1 MTYQRIDELDFV
13 RGFAL
18 LGILLMNAIALL
30 QLPLPD
36 AGTGSEEYQRLLY
49 LLVEARF
56 FSMFSFLFGVGFY
69 LFIMRARD
77 KGRNGYLLFLIRIAV
92 LLGFGYLHSIYH
104 PGEVL
109 MNYAIC
115 GLLLLPFYK
124 VNRWVNLSIGVVLLG
139 VFAVFGAKA
148 LMPFP
153 FMLLGVAAG
162 QLHLFQRIQ
171 ERRRM
176 FEIASVV
183 LVAVAA
189 AALQYQYGLAPSE
202 PFVPIIMEGTGDPQL
217 EQSNHYLK
225 AGLLIGPLVAFAY
238 MALLLLL
245 LQIKLIR
252 KLLDPMR
259 AMGRMALTNYI
270 GQTVLV
276 LVAGQWLG
284 LEGLAS
290 WMEVLWLCLGIYLF
304 QLIASSIWLHYFAMG
319 PLEWLWRAAT
329 YLRWPPVFN
338 RQRLGIGEVA
348 AKSIL

>member
-1 MTYQRIDELDFV
+1 MMLSKRIDELDYL

-30 QLPLPD
+30 HLSLPE
-36 AGTGSEEYQRLLY
+36 AGSSDELYQRLLY
-49 LLVEARF
+49 LLAEARF
-56 FSMFSFLFGVGFY
+56 FSMFSFLFGIGFY
-69 LFIMRARD
+69 LFIMRAND

-92 LLGFGYLHSIYH
+92 LLGFGYLHAIYH
-104 PGEVL
+104 PGEAL
-109 MNYAIC
+109 MIYAIC

-124 VNRWVNLSIGVVLLG
+124 VNRWVNLALGAVLLG
-139 VFAVFGAKA
+139 VFAALGAKV

-162 QLHLFQRIQ
+162 QLRLFERIQ

-176 FEIASVV
+176 FEIAAVV
-183 LVAVAA
+183 LLAVAA

-202 PFVPIIMEGTGDPQL
+202 PFGTFVIEGTGDSLQ
-217 EQSNHYLK
+217 EQANQYLK

-245 LQIKLIR
+245 LKIKPIR
-252 KLLDPMR
+252 ELLDPMR
-259 AMGRMALTNYI
+259 AVGRMALTNYI

-284 LEGLAS
+284 LEGTSNWLDC
-290 WMEVLWLCLGIYLF
+290 LWLCLGIYLF

-319 PLEWLWRAAT
+319 PLEWIWRAAT

-338 RQRLGIGEVA
+338 KQRTAV
-348 AKSIL
+348 KSQ